1 MHIKLIYQ
9 SLVSTLSLY
18 CCSCPVTQS
27 CSTVCDPGDYSM
39 TVFPVLHYLPE
50 FAQTHVHWDSDAIQP
65 SHPLSPPS
73 SLALNPII
81 RVFPNELIFASGSQS
96 IGVSA
101 SALVLPMN
109 IQSWFPLGLTG
120 LIFLLS
126 RGLSRVFSST
136 IVQKHQFFGAQ
147 PSLWVQLSHPSMTTR
162 KTIALT
168 RWTFV
173 GKMMSLLFNT
183 LHACFSGGR

>member
-1 MHIKLIYQ
+1 
-9 SLVSTLSLY
+9 
-18 CCSCPVTQS
+18 
-27 CSTVCDPGDYSM
+27 M

-50 FAQTHVHWDSDAIQP
+50 FAQTHVHLDSDAIQP

-126 RGLSRVFSST
+126 RGFSRVFSST